1 MSVPAGTLA
10 LMAAIGHQGVDEKLA
25 ALLEW
30 LRVRDGEYEVVL
42 SFGWPV
48 IAMVVY
54 RDQVV
59 FTDSGPDYEARLDAV
74 IAHLRVG
81 AKVPA

>member
-1 MSVPAGTLA
+1 MVATGQRSVG
-10 LMAAIGHQGVDEKLA
+10 EKLA

-42 SFGWPV
+42 SFGWPM

-54 RDQVV
+54 RDAVV

-74 IAHLRVG
+74 LAHLKIG